1 MKKTDFK
8 NMIKE
13 SIKEV
18 LIEEGLLAY
27 ENKAV
32 GLHAIVDVRHEGE
45 WIKKTTVGRIIFN
58 SILPEDVGYVNAI
71 IDKNELT
78 KIVTND
84 STSPIQDTDLRVEH
98 DQAMERAEQQRAK
111 LVEMRKNMMDS
122 IGKSSY
128 KDIYNLN
135 GVNLFEGTTPLKSG
149 GTPGAGPSTTGP
161 LSDVE
166 PSDPGVDISS
176 LMGNANL
183 WKELLKK

>member
-18 LIEEGLLAY
+18 LIEEGLLATVISEVAKEFGRAAL
-27 ENKAV
+27 EN
-32 GLHAIVDVRHEGE
+32 
-45 WIKKTTVGRIIFN
+45 
-58 SILPEDVGYVNAI
+58 S
-71 IDKNELT
+71 
-78 KIVTND
+78 TNV

-149 GTPGAGPSTTGP
+149 GTPGAGPSTAGP

>member
-18 LIEEGLLAY
+18 LIEEGLLATVISEVAKEFGRAAL
-27 ENKAV
+27 EN
-32 GLHAIVDVRHEGE
+32 
-45 WIKKTTVGRIIFN
+45 
-58 SILPEDVGYVNAI
+58 S
-71 IDKNELT
+71 
-78 KIVTND
+78 TNV

-111 LVEMRKNMMDS
+111 LVEMPKNMMDS
-122 IGKSSY
+122 IGKGSY

>member
-18 LIEEGLLAY
+18 LIEEGLLATVIS
-27 ENKAV
+27 EVAREFRAATPPPPAPATNQDDTI
-32 GLHAIVDVRHEGE
+32 HAEATRAKE
-45 WIKKTTVGRIIFN
+45 
-58 SILPEDVGYVNAI
+58 
-71 IDKNELT
+71 
-78 KIVTND
+78 
-84 STSPIQDTDLRVEH
+84 
-98 DQAMERAEQQRAK
+98 QAQVQRAK
-111 LVEMRKNMMDS
+111 LAEMRKNMMES

-149 GTPGAGPSTTGP
+149 GTPGNGPSPAGP

-176 LMGNANL
+176 LMGNAGV

>member
-18 LIEEGLLAY
+18 LIEEGLLATVISEVAKEFGRAAL
-27 ENKAV
+27 EN
-32 GLHAIVDVRHEGE
+32 
-45 WIKKTTVGRIIFN
+45 
-58 SILPEDVGYVNAI
+58 S
-71 IDKNELT
+71 
-78 KIVTND
+78 TNV